1 MNILLI
7 DDHALFREGLRLLL
21 NKIGTDIVVYES
33 ETLHSARGVIKKTQ
47 IDIILL
53 DLGLTESRGIETL
66 QLFRATIDT
75 IPIVVLSGEQDSTTI
90 RMAIDAGAV
99 GFIPKTH
106 TSEQLIAALRFMLSG
121 GIYLPSTILHLD
133 RLGLPQQVR
142 PGSSSTDPFGKLSA
156 RQLEIAQ
163 MMLQGYTNKAIAQRL
178 EISEGTVKAHISAIF
193 QIIGAKNRVEAVL
206 VAAKSGFKV
215 K

>member
-21 NKIGTDIVVYES
+21 NKIGSDIVVHES
-33 ETLHSARGVIKKTQ
+33 ETLNSARGVIKKTQ

-53 DLGLTESRGIETL
+53 DLGLSESRGIETL
-66 QLFRATIDT
+66 QLFRSTIET
-75 IPIVVLSGEQDSTTI
+75 IPIVVLSGEQDAATI
-90 RMAIDAGAV
+90 RLAIDAGAI
-99 GFIPKTH
+99 GFIPKTQ
-106 TSEQLIAALRFMLSG
+106 TSEQMIAALGFMLSG
-121 GIYLPSTILHLD
+121 GIYLPSSVLHLD
-133 RLGLPQQVR
+133 RLGLVPQAR
-142 PGSSSTDPFGKLSA
+142 AGTAPIDPFSHLSA

-178 EISEGTVKAHISAIF
+178 DISEGTVKAHISAIF

>member
-21 NKIGTDIVVYES
+21 NKIGTDIVIYES
-33 ETLHSARGVIKKTQ
+33 ETLNSAKGVIKKTS
-47 IDIILL
+47 IDMILL
-53 DLGLTESRGIETL
+53 DLGLTESRGIATL
-66 QLFRATIDT
+66 QLFRTTIDT
-75 IPIVVLSGEQDSTTI
+75 IPIVVLSGEQDSATI

-106 TSEQLIAALRFMLSG
+106 TSEQMITALRFMLSG
-121 GIYLPSTILHLD
+121 GIYLPSTVLHLD
-133 RLGLPQQVR
+133 RLGLTQQAR
-142 PGSSSTDPFGKLSA
+142 PGSSSTDPFGNLSA

-178 EISEGTVKAHISAIF
+178 DISEGTVKAHISAIF

>member
-7 DDHALFREGLRLLL
+7 DDHALFREGLCLLL
-21 NKIGTDIVVYES
+21 NKIENNIVVYES
-33 ETLHSARGVIKKTQ
+33 ETLNNARVIIKKTP
-47 IDIILL
+47 IDLILL

-66 QLFRATIDT
+66 QLFRASIDT
-75 IPIVVLSGEQDSTTI
+75 IPIIVLSGEQDSTTI
-90 RMAIDAGAV
+90 RLAIDAGAI

-106 TSEQLIAALRFMLSG
+106 TLEQMITALRFMLSG
-121 GIYLPSTILHLD
+121 GIYLPSSVLHLD
-133 RLGLPQQVR
+133 RLGLASQARSGNAP
-142 PGSSSTDPFGKLSA
+142 TDPFSHLSS
-156 RQLEIAQ
+156 RQLEISQ

-178 EISEGTVKAHISAIF
+178 DISEGTVKAHISAIF